1 VGDPPVSHTVIKP
14 RQRIFY
20 GWYIVGASIVTNMLT
35 TAAYFQGFQAFFLPI
50 LNTFGWSRTAISG
63 AFSFRSLESGFIGPL
78 IGMLA
83 DRIGPRRLI
92 MIGAVIV
99 GIGLIGLSQTRNL
112 FMFYFFFV
120 LTSVGTAGAS
130 HGISWSILLARWF
143 RDLRGRA
150 MGIGM
155 SGPMLGGLFVIPNAA
170 LIVEFGWRPILFVY
184 GFVVMLGIFLMGL
197 VARNRPS
204 DLGLRPDGT
213 PHRDPSDGPNRQD
226 YDSPEFE
233 PGLRA
238 VEILKTRD
246 FWVLVTFLG
255 SASIGSSAFGVHQ
268 LALFENLGFNSGSA
282 ATTVA
287 LVAFLSGIGRM
298 GGGALID
305 FLDYRLVLVM
315 LSACM
320 SFAYFY
326 LAIAPITSFATTLP
340 FIVAFGIAFGAVIP
354 LRPLLGSLLFGTR
367 SMGTLIGM
375 LQAGVVLEG
384 AVGPLM
390 MGYIFDKTNS
400 YDFSL
405 WILGVLPWLPIPLLL
420 LMKPHSK
427 LPFAGKM
434 KTID

>member
-1 VGDPPVSHTVIKP
+1 
-14 RQRIFY
+14 
-20 GWYIVGASIVTNMLT
+20 
-35 TAAYFQGFQAFFLPI
+35 
-50 LNTFGWSRTAISG
+50 
-63 AFSFRSLESGFIGPL
+63 
-78 IGMLA
+78 
-83 DRIGPRRLI
+83 
-92 MIGAVIV
+92 
-99 GIGLIGLSQTRNL
+99 
-112 FMFYFFFV
+112 
-120 LTSVGTAGAS
+120 
-130 HGISWSILLARWF
+130 
-143 RDLRGRA
+143 
-150 MGIGM
+150 M

>member
-1 VGDPPVSHTVIKP
+1 
-14 RQRIFY
+14 
-20 GWYIVGASIVTNMLT
+20 MLT
-35 TAAYFQGFQAFFLPI
+35 TASYFQGFQAFFLPI

-92 MIGAVIV
+92 MIGAVVV

-120 LTSVGTAGAS
+120 MTSVGTAGAS
-130 HGISWSILLARWF
+130 HGISWSILIARWF
-143 RDLRGRA
+143 RRLRGRA

-155 SGPMLGGLFVIPNAA
+155 SGPMFGGLFVIPNAA
-170 LIVEFGWRPILFVY
+170 LVVEFGWRPVLFGY
-184 GFVVMLGIFLMGL
+184 GIVVMLGIFLMGL
-197 VARNRPS
+197 VAQNRPS
-204 DLGLRPDGT
+204 DMGLRPDGEPYLDST
-213 PHRDPSDGPNRQD
+213 AGSGPGNG
-226 YDSPEFE
+226 DSYEVE
-233 PGLRA
+233 PGLRPL
-238 VEILKTRD
+238 EILKTRD

-268 LALFENLGFNSGSA
+268 LALFEDLGFSSGSA

-287 LVAFLSGIGRM
+287 LVAFLSGAGRM

-305 FLDYRLVLVM
+305 FLDYRLVLVI
-315 LSACM
+315 LSSLM

-326 LAIAPITSFATTLP
+326 LALIPITSFASTLP

-384 AVGPLM
+384 AVGPLI
-390 MGYIFDKTNS
+390 MGYVFDKTNS
-400 YDFSL
+400 YDISL
-405 WILGVLPWLPIPLLL
+405 WILGVLPWVPIPLLF

-427 LPFAGKM
+427 LPFSARN
-434 KTID
+434 KTADEA